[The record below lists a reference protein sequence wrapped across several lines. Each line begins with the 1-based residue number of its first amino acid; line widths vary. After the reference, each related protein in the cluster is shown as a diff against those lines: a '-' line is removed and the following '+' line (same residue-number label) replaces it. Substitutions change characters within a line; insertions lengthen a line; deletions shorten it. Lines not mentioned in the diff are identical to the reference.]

1 MALPTKTRI
10 DAWDAGLSEAQ
21 RWQVY
26 DRLRRGRWYDV
37 SRWAREEYHLP
48 EGPSRAALYRFA
60 ARMRQD
66 ESAHRIESALL
77 ARDEAGALVAA
88 RTDDEATIG
97 AYKAMAQDLAL
108 SGNAE
113 SAMRYTRMALDIA
126 AQQTKSQEI
135 ALKAA
140 AQDTKDKTLRLAR
153 EKFEAAERRLAAV
166 RDALGQAKS
175 AGGLTEETLKRI
187 EQAAGLL

>member
-1 MALPTKTRI
+1 MSTPTKTRI

-37 SRWAREEYHLP
+37 AKWVGEEF
-48 EGPSRAALYRFA
+48 GVTAPSRSSLYRFA
-60 ARMRQD
+60 SRMRRD

-88 RTDDEATIG
+88 QTDDEATIT
-97 AYKAMAQDLAL
+97 AYKALAQDLAL
-108 SGNAE
+108 SGDAE

-126 AQQTKSQEI
+126 AQTTKAQEI
-135 ALKAA
+135 ALKDR
-140 AQDTKDKTLRLAR
+140 AQTTKDKALRLAR
-153 EKFEAAERRLAAV
+153 EKFEAAERRLNEVAGVAA
-166 RDALGQAKS
+166 DTALS
-175 AGGLTEETLKRI
+175 PEEAQQRLREI
-187 EQAAGLL
+187 FGIQ